1 MTAALAH
8 AESFQIHT
16 ERLDLRELGLD
27 DADFMLEL
35 LNDAAFIRNIG
46 DRGVRTL
53 DDARQYIAA
62 GSMPSYRQYGF
73 GFWCVVLRETAECIG
88 ICGLAK
94 RDELD
99 DVDIGYA
106 FLPAWRSKGFAFE
119 ASLAVMDE
127 ARQRF
132 GLRRIVAITSQ
143 DNSTSARLLERIG
156 LVFEKQI
163 RLHDE
168 DLQLFAWNAP
178 N

>member
-1 MTAALAH
+1 MNSILAD
-8 AESFQIHT
+8 AESFLVHT
-16 ERLDLRELGLD
+16 ERLDLRELGLE

-35 LNDAAFIRNIG
+35 LNDAAFMRNIG

-62 GSMPSYRQYGF
+62 GSMPSYRQHGF
-73 GFWCVVLRETAECIG
+73 GFWCVIQRKTGARIG

-106 FLPAWRSKGFAFE
+106 FLPDWRGKGYALE
-119 ASLAVMDE
+119 ASRRVMEE

-132 GLRRIVAITSQ
+132 GLRRVVAITAL
-143 DNSTSARLLERIG
+143 DNPASARLLERIG
-156 LVFEKQI
+156 LAFE
-163 RLHDE
+163 RHVRVHE
-168 DLQLFAWNAP
+168 SDLRLFAWNAP
-178 N
+178 A